1 MRTRKIALLFLMVV
15 GGIQLIR
22 PPHNSNPVVNENDL
36 SFQYA
41 LPSDVKT
48 ILQQACYDCHSNS
61 TRYPWYSNLQPVGWW
76 MQHHVDEGKQ
86 ALNFSEFGTYQK
98 EDHPIILRE
107 MDDVLATRTMPLS
120 SYKLVHPEA
129 RLTEEQVRRL
139 QAWIQSLR
147 ESIPK
152 DR

>member
-1 MRTRKIALLFLMVV
+1 
-15 GGIQLIR
+15 
-22 PPHNSNPVVNENDL
+22 
-36 SFQYA
+36 
-41 LPSDVKT
+41 
-48 ILQQACYDCHSNS
+48 
-61 TRYPWYSNLQPVGWW
+61 
-76 MQHHVDEGKQ
+76 
-86 ALNFSEFGTYQK
+86 
-98 EDHPIILRE
+98 